1 MQVGEICNREV
12 IIVEKESSIAEATE
26 LMRRYHVGDLVVVE
40 KTAEGKTPIG
50 IITDR
55 DIVVKVLA
63 EHLTID
69 ELTVADVMSYELATL
84 RVEDHF
90 IDGIKLMKE
99 KGIRRVPVVN
109 GYHHLVGILTVD
121 DLLELLA
128 EQLNDLVALVSRQ
141 QKREEQL
148 SV

>member
-12 IIVEKESSIAEATE
+12 VIVEKETPLAEAAE
-26 LMRRYHVGDLVVVE
+26 LMRRYHVGDLVVVT
-40 KTAEGKTPIG
+40 KTADGKTPIG

-63 EHLTID
+63 THLTLD
-69 ELTVADVMSYELATL
+69 DLSVADVMSYELATV

-90 IDGIKLMKE
+90 IDAIKLMKE

-109 GYHHLVGILTVD
+109 GYHQLIGILTVD

-128 EQLNDLVALVSRQ
+128 EQLNDLVAVVSRQ
-141 QKREEQL
+141 QKREQRI

>member
-12 IIVEKESSIAEATE
+12 IVIDKESPLREATA

-40 KTAEGKTPIG
+40 NKKESVRPIG
-50 IITDR
+50 ILTDR
-55 DIVVKVLA
+55 DIVIKVLA
-63 EHLTID
+63 ENLALDT
-69 ELTVADVMSYELATL
+69 LLVADVMSYELATI

-90 IDGIKLMKE
+90 MEALKLMKS

-109 GYHHLVGILTVD
+109 GYHELIGILTVD

-128 EQLNDLVALVSRQ
+128 EQLNDLASLVTWQR
-141 QKREEQL
+141 KRERQL
-148 SV
+148 CV